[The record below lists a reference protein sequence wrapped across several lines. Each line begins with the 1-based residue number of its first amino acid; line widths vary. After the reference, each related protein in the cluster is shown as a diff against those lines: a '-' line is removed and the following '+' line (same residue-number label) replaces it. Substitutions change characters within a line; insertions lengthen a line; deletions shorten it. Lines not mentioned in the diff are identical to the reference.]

1 MGLIEE
7 AQAASKQ
14 RALERGP
21 APGSPYGSPAPAGN
35 GGVQLASAGPS
46 GFVSATTIKPLHR
59 LVVSVEAL
67 EGCGKTNFALTAT
80 AARPGRLHNF
90 DVGLEGVIN
99 KFPMDRIIVAP
110 YKMPKIV
117 GLDPQSASNIANV
130 VWTQFTSDYDSIIS
144 DQGKAGNGQS
154 ARTSVWDTATENWDL
169 LRIARFGKMSQVMPH
184 HYAPVNAEN
193 REQLRKAYDTDKNL
207 ILIHKLGAEWENTT
221 NAAGQEKGRKTGRYE
236 RKGFSDIGFAVQVEC
251 RLWKEMPTEIGK
263 PPIFRMAIIKCR
275 QNPNVEG
282 QVLDGDN
289 CRFGVLG
296 MTVYPGS
303 DPAEWGM

>member
-80 AARPGRLHNF
+80 ELGPVAVHNF
-90 DVGLEGVIN
+90 DVGLEGVVN

-110 YKMPKIV
+110 YKMPNIV
-117 GLDPQSASNIANV
+117 GLDPQSASNLAHV
-130 VWTQFTSDYDSIIS
+130 VWSQFTSDYDSIVG
-144 DQGKAGNGQS
+144 DHVKVNGQS
-154 ARTSVWDTATENWDL
+154 ARTIVWDTATENWDL
-169 LRIARFGKMSQVMPH
+169 LRIARLGKLSQVMPH
-184 HYAPVNAEN
+184 HYAPVNQEY

-207 ILIHKLGAEWENTT
+207 ILLHKLGAEWENRVVD
-221 NAAGQEKGRKTGRYE
+221 GKEKGHKTGRYE

-251 RLWKEMPTEIGK
+251 RMWKEQVEIGK
-263 PPIFRMAIIKCR
+263 PPLFRMAITKCR

-282 QVLDGDN
+282 TVLDGDN

>member
-1 MGLIEE
+1 MGLIDD
-7 AQAASKQ
+7 QRAASIAA
-14 RALERGP
+14 RASQPQPQPMGIGVGSNGSGST
-21 APGSPYGSPAPAGN
+21 PG
-35 GGVQLASAGPS
+35 VS
-46 GFVSATTIKPLHR
+46 GFQPATSLKYRPR
-59 LVVSVEAL
+59 LIASIEAL
-67 EGCGKTNFALTAT
+67 EGCGKTNLALTAT
-80 AARPGRLHNF
+80 AVGPVAYHNF

-99 KFPMDRIIVAP
+99 KFDMSKIAVAS

-117 GLDPQSASNIANV
+117 GLDPQSASNMANE
-130 VWTQFTSDYDSIIS
+130 VWTQFTNDYDSIIS
-144 DQGKAGNGQS
+144 DKVRLAGEDF
-154 ARTSVWDTATENWDL
+154 RTSVWDTATENWDL

-184 HYAPVNAEN
+184 HYAPVNAEY

-282 QVLDGDN
+282 QVLENDQIT
-289 CRFGVLG
+289 FGFLG
-296 MTVYPGS
+296 MTVYPNS
-303 DPAEWGM
+303 DPADWGF